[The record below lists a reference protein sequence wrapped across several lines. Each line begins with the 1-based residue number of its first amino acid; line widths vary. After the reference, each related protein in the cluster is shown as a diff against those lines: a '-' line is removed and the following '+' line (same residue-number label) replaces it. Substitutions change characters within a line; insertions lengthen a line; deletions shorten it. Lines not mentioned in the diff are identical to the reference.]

1 MADSAVLTSTT
12 RAKVNQTPNED
23 VWEAVFT
30 FITDAG
36 GHAEQ
41 SVAFP
46 VNGIV
51 RDLVVVLPAT
61 DATGTTSTITIDDNS
76 DAEVFNSGALA
87 EGETHVFSLDHALS
101 GTIDVSLDMSADPT
115 VAAVSNIVTLRGI

>member
-30 FITDAG
+30 FFTDNG

-41 SVAFP
+41 AVAFP
-46 VNGIV
+46 LNGIV
-51 RDLVVVLPAT
+51 RNLVVVLPVT
-61 DATGTTSTITIDDNS
+61 TATGTTSTVTIDDNS
-76 DAEVFNSGALA
+76 DAEIFNSGALA
-87 EGETHVFSLDHALS
+87 ENATHVFTLDHALS
-101 GTIDVSLDMSADPT
+101 GTVDISLDMSADPT
-115 VAAVSNIVTLRGI
+115 GSGVSNVVTIRGI